1 MPGERTDLSNTCAH
15 CSCAYNSDLHAAS
28 LVRLRSPAVVHTSLY
43 WFISFIA
50 LGVLI
55 LLLRWAYSR
64 GHSLVSSPAKAGKE
78 SEYGLLVPVAAPETF
93 IEGEIWR
100 QQLQDAGIRASLT
113 TTLDGPRLMVF
124 PQDHKRA
131 LKLLNN

>member
-1 MPGERTDLSNTCAH
+1 MLP
-15 CSCAYNSDLHAAS
+15 
-28 LVRLRSPAVVHTSLY
+28 TSLY
-43 WFISFIA
+43 WIVSFIA

-64 GHSLVSSPAKAGKE
+64 GHSLVSTPGRPGKE
-78 SEYGLLVPVAAPETF
+78 SEYGLLVPVAAPDTF

-100 QQLQDAGIRASLT
+100 QQLQDAGIKASLT

-124 PQDHKRA
+124 PQDQKRA
-131 LKLLNN
+131 LKVLER